1 MQEEISYAVKK
12 FKDSVQ
18 SLKEGIFQAQDEL
31 DKDGVIQRFEFTF
44 ELLWK
49 TLKIFL
55 EGEGIECLT
64 PKECLKSAFRVGLIE
79 NEQIALD
86 MLEDRNKTSHTY
98 DKEESQ
104 KIFKK
109 IEENYFPFI
118 QGILNKL
125 EDRNIPKC

>member
-1 MQEEISYAVKK
+1 MQEEINYAIKK
-12 FKDSVQ
+12 FRDSVE
-18 SLKEGIFQAQDEL
+18 SLKEGVHQAQDDL

-55 EGEGIECLT
+55 EGEGIECIT

-79 NEQIALD
+79 NEQTALD

-125 EDRNIPKC
+125 EERNNS

>member
-1 MQEEISYAVKK
+1 MQEEINYAIKK
-12 FKDSVQ
+12 FRDSVE
-18 SLKEGIFQAQDEL
+18 SLKEGVDQAQDEL

-55 EGEGIECLT
+55 ESEGIECAT

-79 NEQIALD
+79 NEQTALN

-125 EDRNIPKC
+125 EDRNNS

>member
-1 MQEEISYAVKK
+1 MREEINYAIKK
-12 FKDSVQ
+12 FRDSVE
-18 SLKEGIFQAQDEL
+18 SLKEGVHQAQDEL

-49 TLKIFL
+49 TLKMFL
-55 EGEGIECLT
+55 EGEGIECTT

-125 EDRNIPKC
+125 EERNNS